1 MRRSVERSLGRQRVR
16 APSIGSTLRA
26 VVTSGEQDDLR
37 RGPVTAERQLVLAL
51 VANLTAAA
59 GVRARLGAW
68 LEAHAW
74 PLAQRDD
81 LVLAV
86 SEAVSNA
93 VEHGFGVRPDVAGRD
108 GVVEVAAEIT
118 TADDERRVE
127 ITVRDRGG
135 WRTAP
140 RARAHRRHGIP
151 IMKACVAE
159 CVIDGTA
166 SGTTVMLR
174 SHPVPT

>member
-1 MRRSVERSLGRQRVR
+1 MRRSGDGPLGRQRVR
-16 APSIGSTLRA
+16 APIIGGTLRA
-26 VVTSGEQDDLR
+26 VVTSGEQDRR
-37 RGPVTAERQLVLAL
+37 RGPVTAERQFLLAL

-68 LEAHAW
+68 LAAHAW

-93 VEHGFGVRPDVAGRD
+93 VEHGFGVRPGVGGRQ

-140 RARAHRRHGIP
+140 RVRAYRRHGIP

-166 SGTTVMLR
+166 AGTTVVLR
-174 SHPVPT
+174 SHPVPA

>member
-1 MRRSVERSLGRQRVR
+1 M
-16 APSIGSTLRA
+16 
-26 VVTSGEQDDLR
+26 VTSGEQDDLR
-37 RGPVTAERQLVLAL
+37 RGPVTAERQLFVAL

-68 LEAHAW
+68 LAAHAW

-86 SEAVSNA
+86 SEAVSNS
-93 VEHGFGVRPDVAGRD
+93 VEHGFGVRPDVTGQD

-118 TADDERRVE
+118 TTDDERRVE

-140 RARAHRRHGIP
+140 RTRAHRRHGIP

-159 CVIDGTA
+159 CMIDGTA
-166 SGTTVMLR
+166 AGTTVLLR
-174 SHPVPT
+174 SHPVPA